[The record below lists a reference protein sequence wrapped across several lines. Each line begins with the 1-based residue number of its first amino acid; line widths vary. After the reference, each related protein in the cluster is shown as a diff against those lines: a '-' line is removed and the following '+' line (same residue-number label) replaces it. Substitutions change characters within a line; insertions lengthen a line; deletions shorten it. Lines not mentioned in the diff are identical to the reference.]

1 MYLVNLELT
10 PKDIVDK
17 DFPTSLRGFN
27 PKEVDLFLDIIIR
40 DYESF
45 LTEVSH
51 LSKMN
56 QELETENKQL
66 KDKLEEQS
74 QELNEVQHQME
85 EQPVQVQSAQ
95 QDIATNFDI
104 LKRLSNLERHV
115 FGNKL
120 NNNVE

>member
-1 MYLVNLELT
+1 MNLELT

-66 KDKLEEQS
+66 KDKLEEQG